1 MTLKYDYDNN
11 DKLTATAFNAIVDRV
26 NKAEQIGNK
35 NSPGGYAG
43 LENDGKL
50 STTLVPTVVGPAGP
64 QGEAGP
70 EGPQGSVGPEGPSG
84 PAGPQGEAGPEGPQ
98 GSVGPEG
105 PQGSVGPAGPEG
117 PAGPQGSVGP
127 EGPQGSVGPAGPEG
141 PAGPAGPMGLSGQ
154 AATIRGTL
162 ASYSLLPEDPAN
174 GEAYVIGTDLYI
186 YYTDTGWPADGDG
199 VPFVGPPAS
208 VIDGG
213 EP

>member
-50 STTLVPTVVGPAGP
+50 STTLVPTVV
-64 QGEAGP
+64 
-70 EGPQGSVGPEGPSG
+70 G